1 MPIRDELARMFRN
14 PYRASANHWLV
25 LACGAAAAVA
35 SAQQPAARGTAPI
48 DLTGY
53 WVSVV
58 TEDWLW
64 RMRTPPKGDYASVP
78 LNAAGRGEADRFDPA
93 ADDGS
98 CRPFGAPALLR
109 MPTRVRITWEN
120 DSTLKL
126 ETDNGMQTR
135 LLHFGEPPSGT
146 APSRQ
151 GTSRAEWSGS
161 SLKVETTEL
170 APGYLRRNGVP
181 YSADAA
187 VTEHFVR
194 HAAFGDEW
202 FTVTTVVRDPRYL
215 AEDFITSSSF
225 KKLPGATGGS
235 PSACEER

>member
-1 MPIRDELARMFRN
+1 MTDARALRRGLAA
-14 PYRASANHWLV
+14 ASAGF
-25 LACGAAAAVA
+25 ACGIIAAA
-35 SAQQPAARGTAPI
+35 SAQQPVARGSAPI

-64 RMRTPPKGDYASVP
+64 RMQTPPKGDYASVP
-78 LNAAGRGEADRFDPA
+78 LSAAGRGAADRWDPA
-93 ADDGS
+93 VDDGT

-135 LLHFGEPPSGT
+135 LLHFGEAPPSP

-151 GTSRAEWSGS
+151 GSSAAEWSGS
-161 SLKVETTEL
+161 SLKVETTGL
-170 APGYLRRNGVP
+170 IPGYLRRNGVP
-181 YSADAA
+181 YSAETTL
-187 VTEHFVR
+187 TEHFVR

-202 FTVTTVVRDPRYL
+202 FTVTTVVNDPQYL
-215 AEDFITSSSF
+215 TQDFITSSSF
-225 KKLPGATGGS
+225 KKLPGATGWS
-235 PSACEER
+235 PRACEER